1 MYSRT
6 ESVDY
11 MKLSEAASL
20 VEVYTLC
27 RVNMPV
33 AYLREVARTQ
43 KYKFCGSDPM
53 HLLPVPDLF
62 NKTDLPNAQVLQV
75 VGVS

>member
-1 MYSRT
+1 M
-6 ESVDY
+6 
-11 MKLSEAASL
+11 SEAASL

-43 KYKFCGSDPM
+43 KYKSM

>member
-1 MYSRT
+1 M
-6 ESVDY
+6 
-11 MKLSEAASL
+11 SEAASL

-43 KYKFCGSDPM
+43 KHKYIGSDPM
-53 HLLPVPDLF
+53 YLLPVLDLF
-62 NKTDLPNAQVLQV
+62 NKTDLPIAQVQKV